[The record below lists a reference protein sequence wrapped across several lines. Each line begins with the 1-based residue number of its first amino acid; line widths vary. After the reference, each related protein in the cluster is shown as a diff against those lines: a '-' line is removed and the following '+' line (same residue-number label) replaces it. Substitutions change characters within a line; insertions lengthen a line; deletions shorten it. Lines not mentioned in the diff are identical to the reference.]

1 MKRSAAREELQ
12 ATVRFR
18 IVYQRVGLATRTPW
32 RGNRL
37 QLSKHAWPN
46 VGVRNT
52 TDGAFKLLQAEIGFS
67 LLSPPLFLPL
77 FLALHSLCGVCPLT
91 LLSRVQAM
99 GWINC
104 SLAGVDDCQ
113 VNSCVT
119 ESNTLESRIGIR
131 I

>member
-1 MKRSAAREELQ
+1 MVSSAAPREELR

-18 IVYQRVGLATRTPW
+18 IVYQRVDLATRTPR

-67 LLSPPLFLPL
+67 LLSLPL
-77 FLALHSLCGVCPLT
+77 FLSFSFLPACSVAYTSDASL
-91 LLSRVQAM
+91 
-99 GWINC
+99 
-104 SLAGVDDCQ
+104 
-113 VNSCVT
+113 SCA
-119 ESNTLESRIGIR
+119 SDGLD
-131 I
+131 